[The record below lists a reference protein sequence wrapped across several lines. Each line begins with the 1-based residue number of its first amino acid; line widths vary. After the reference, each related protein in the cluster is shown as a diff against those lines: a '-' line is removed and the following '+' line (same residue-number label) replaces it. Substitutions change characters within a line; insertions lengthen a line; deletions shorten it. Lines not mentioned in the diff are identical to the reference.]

1 MEVLFL
7 SFNVTILVTH
17 IMKSLFPL
25 LRLRR
30 YKLLSLYLIFAYL
43 LCASSASF
51 ANFKQKRLSFNAAG
65 NELYGTL
72 ITPRKAEGPF
82 PTVVFVHGDGPLTYD
97 AYGYYRP
104 IWEALADKGVASFSW
119 DKPGIGGSSG
129 DWLTQNMDN
138 RAQEVAAAIEFLKQ
152 YGQPV
157 AQDKIGVIGF
167 SQAGWVLP
175 LLPEKQTQAKFM
187 IFVSTAVNWLEQ
199 SQYHT
204 RKRMQKEGSSADEIA
219 SAIKQDEALWQKVS
233 QEDASYKEYVNIMK
247 SQNVPKKKR
256 MPEERYTFVKKN
268 WRSDSTP
275 HLKKIE
281 SPVLALFG
289 DKDLNVN
296 VEESISIYRRE
307 FAKAGNHD
315 VTIKVFPDATHNLT
329 NADYYN
335 KQSPGLFKLLLINI
349 LGEKIFTESLLEF
362 LVDWTV
368 EKSK

>member
-1 MEVLFL
+1 MESLGDLFG
-7 SFNVTILVTH
+7 SPHGSDGID
-17 IMKSLFPL
+17 P
-25 LRLRR
+25 
-30 YKLLSLYLIFAYL
+30 
-43 LCASSASF
+43 
-51 ANFKQKRLSFNAAG
+51 AG
-65 NELYGTL
+65 RE
-72 ITPRKAEGPF
+72 I
-82 PTVVFVHGDGPLTYD
+82 
-97 AYGYYRP
+97 
-104 IWEALADKGVASFSW
+104 
-119 DKPGIGGSSG
+119 
-129 DWLTQNMDN
+129 
-138 RAQEVAAAIEFLKQ
+138 QEVAAAIEFLKQ

-268 WRSDSTP
+268 WRSDATP